1 MSLLLAACGGGD
13 AGQPGAASPA
23 ASGAASPAATSAASP
38 AASGAATTTTAGTE
52 QATSS
57 PASGTA
63 TTAAAGGEQGATGNG
78 PKLNKD
84 LSGTVNFWHF
94 WGSPVRRNAIRR
106 VIAICNQ
113 QLPNIK
119 VNETFKPFGDIWTA
133 NIAAVAA
140 GSGMPDVIVEDRPQ
154 IPQRARDQVD
164 ESLQE
169 LAARDGIDGSTFWP
183 FTWQQ
188 TLYENQ
194 TYGIPYETDV
204 RVLFWNKN
212 AFKEVGLDP
221 EKPPTTWAEVEQYA
235 DKLDK
240 KNEDGTYARIGFHPL
255 IKAGTETFGYTN
267 GVEWINSEDPKPQV
281 NTPEAVETVEWVK
294 KWVDRYGGWQ
304 NFQKFRGGF
313 AAPPQD
319 EFMSGKVAMITDI
332 NGYTSQLDF
341 YRPRVPAAD
350 GKMENLD
357 WGVSYIPYNK
367 ERGSTSGGFALSIPR
382 GAPNKDAAWEFIKC
396 ATGPEAQASWARDTY
411 AMPAN
416 QAAAKDPV
424 LLADPRWQFF
434 VEAMNHTSGG
444 TYLAQYPNWKEQL
457 EQRYEKVWTGELD
470 AKTALD
476 EAQQAIEAQMK
487 Q

>member
-1 MSLLLAACGGGD
+1 MNPSTYGRWWRGVALLTLMSLLLAACGGTD

-23 ASGAASPAATSAASP
+23 ASGAASPAASGAASP
-38 AASGAATTTTAGTE
+38 AAS
-52 QATSS
+52 
-57 PASGTA
+57 
-63 TTAAAGGEQGATGNG
+63 AGGAETGGA
-78 PKLNKD
+78 KLNPD
-84 LSGTVNFWHF
+84 VSGTVNFWHF

-113 QLPNIK
+113 KLPNIK
-119 VNETFKPFGDIWTA
+119 VTETFKPFGDIWTA

-154 IPQRARDQVD
+154 LPLRAKDQVD
-164 ESLQE
+164 ENLQE
-169 LAARDGIDGSTFWP
+169 LATRDGIDGSAFWP

-188 TLYENQ
+188 TLYEDQ

-204 RVLFWNKN
+204 RVLYWNKN

-240 KNEDGTYARIGFHPL
+240 KNEDGTYARIGFHPEL
-255 IKAGTETFGYTN
+255 NARTEAFGYTN
-267 GVEWINSEDPKPQV
+267 GVEWISQDGKPQI
-281 NTPEAVETVEWVK
+281 NSPEAVETVEWVK
-294 KWVDRYGGWQ
+294 KWVDRYGGWE

-319 EFMSGKVAMITDI
+319 AFMSGKVAMFTDI

-341 YRPRVPAAD
+341 YRPRVTNAE
-350 GKMENLD
+350 GNQEEMT
-357 WGVSYIPYNK
+357 WGVSYLPYNK

-396 ATGPEAQASWARDTY
+396 ATGPDAQASWARDTY

-416 QAAAKDPV
+416 QAAANDPV
-424 LLADPRWQFF
+424 LTADPRWQFF
-434 VEAMNHTSGG
+434 VEAMEHTSGG
-444 TYLAQYPNWKEQL
+444 VYLPEYPNWKEQL
-457 EQRYEKVWTGELD
+457 EQRYEKIWTGELEPK
-470 AKTALD
+470 AALD
-476 EAQQAIEAQMK
+476 EAQAAIDAQVNK
-487 Q
+487 

>member
-1 MSLLLAACGGGD
+1 MKPSTYGRVWRGMALLTLMSLLLAACGGTD
-13 AGQPGAASPA
+13 AGQTDAASPA
-23 ASGAASPAATSAASP
+23 ASGVASPVASGAASPAATA
-38 AASGAATTTTAGTE
+38 GGTE
-52 QATSS
+52 V
-57 PASGTA
+57 
-63 TTAAAGGEQGATGNG
+63 GGA
-78 PKLNKD
+78 KLNPD
-84 LSGTVNFWHF
+84 VSGTVTFWHF

-113 QLPNIK
+113 KLPNIT

-154 IPQRARDQVD
+154 LPQRARDQVD

-169 LAARDGIDGSTFWP
+169 LATRDGIDGSAFWP

-188 TLYENQ
+188 TLYEDQ

-204 RVLFWNKN
+204 RVLYWNKN
-212 AFKEVGLDP
+212 AFKEAGLDP

-255 IKAGTETFGYTN
+255 LKAGTDTFGYTN
-267 GVEWINSEDPKPQV
+267 GVEWISQDAKPQL
-281 NTPEAVETVEWVK
+281 NSPEAVETLEWVK
-294 KWVDRYGGWQ
+294 KWVDRYGGWE

-319 EFMSGKVAMITDI
+319 EFMSGKVAMVTDI

-341 YRPRVPAAD
+341 YRPRVTNAE
-350 GKMENLD
+350 GNQEELS
-357 WGVSYIPYNK
+357 WGVSYLPYNK
-367 ERGSTSGGFALSIPR
+367 EQASSSGGFALAIPR
-382 GAPNKDAAWEFIKC
+382 GAANKDAAWEFIKC
-396 ATGPEAQASWARDTY
+396 ATSPDAQSSWARDTY

-416 QAAAKDPV
+416 QVAAKDPV
-424 LLADPRWQFF
+424 LAADPRWQFF
-434 VEAMNHTSGG
+434 VEAMDHTTGG
-444 TYLAQYPNWKEQL
+444 VYLPQYPNWKEQL
-457 EQRYEKVWTGELD
+457 EQRYEKVWTGELT
-470 AKTALD
+470 AKAALD
-476 EAQQAIEAQMK
+476 EAQAAVEAQVNK